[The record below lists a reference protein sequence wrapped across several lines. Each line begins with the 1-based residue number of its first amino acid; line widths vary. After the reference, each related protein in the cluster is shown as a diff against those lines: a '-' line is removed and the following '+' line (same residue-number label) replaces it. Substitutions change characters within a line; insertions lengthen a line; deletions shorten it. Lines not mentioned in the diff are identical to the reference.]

1 MRIFLSIF
9 IISALSLFN
18 LSSVSAEERAYSS
31 QVQASTTAELENYQA
46 NQLIVKFKDSISAN
60 QKETFFEN
68 NQVEQLSE
76 LGNGTFSLISIPS
89 GSDIHH
95 VSEQLL
101 RNPEVELIEPNY
113 TVQTSY
119 KPADH
124 GYSKQWYAPKIKMP
138 SAWNTTL
145 GKSDIKVAV
154 IDAGLQVTHP
164 DLKGQTIKPYN
175 AVTGE
180 TSLPS
185 SIHGTHVAGIIAAAK
200 NTIGIT
206 GIAPNVK
213 IIPVNVF
220 EGDEADIYTV
230 AEGIDYAVKAGA
242 KVINLS
248 LTTEDYT
255 EVLNYSIQSAVKKGV
270 VVVAAVGNDQTSREQ
285 YPAAYENVIAVSAT
299 TKSDTRAN
307 FSNYGSYI
315 NLSAPGVDIYS
326 TAPTNSYRTE
336 NGTSMATPIVSGVSA
351 LILSKN
357 PYLSP
362 AEVTNI
368 LQNSSVDLGTK
379 GWDRYFGYGRVDANQ
394 ALAETPAPLS
404 TIKTSS
410 KAFTN
415 NGKNQLSLSFSAKKG
430 VKISLYI
437 KDANNKIVR
446 KLVTNKAW
454 NGGTYSIKWNGEM
467 DNQAYAP
474 QGKIRIMVKI
484 TNGKHTRYS
493 GTNVTITD
501 KVPPAI
507 ALTKKSM
514 TFSTTTKQKL
524 NIPFHANKKAQ
535 ITAVLYDGAGKKVQ
549 TLATK
554 KSINGGSQ
562 TLTWDG
568 KNSSEQQAKPGTY
581 TLKFSISDAA
591 NRVGKLQTMTITVK
605 K

>member
-1 MRIFLSIF
+1 M
-9 IISALSLFN
+9 
-18 LSSVSAEERAYSS
+18 
-31 QVQASTTAELENYQA
+31 
-46 NQLIVKFKDSISAN
+46 
-60 QKETFFEN
+60 
-68 NQVEQLSE
+68 
-76 LGNGTFSLISIPS
+76 
-89 GSDIHH
+89 
-95 VSEQLL
+95 
-101 RNPEVELIEPNY
+101 
-113 TVQTSY
+113 
-119 KPADH
+119 
-124 GYSKQWYAPKIKMP
+124 
-138 SAWNTTL
+138 
-145 GKSDIKVAV
+145 
-154 IDAGLQVTHP
+154 
-164 DLKGQTIKPYN
+164 
-175 AVTGE
+175 
-180 TSLPS
+180 
-185 SIHGTHVAGIIAAAK
+185 
-200 NTIGIT
+200 
-206 GIAPNVK
+206 
-213 IIPVNVF
+213 F
-220 EGDEADIYTV
+220 EGEEADIYTV

-554 KSINGGSQ
+554 KSVNGGSQ

-568 KNSSEQQAKPGTY
+568 KNSSEQQVQARNIY
-581 TLKFSISDAA
+581 T
-591 NRVGKLQTMTITVK
+591 
-605 K
+605 